1 MTASPEPTGDDELA
15 RLLDAY
21 GHAEYEWGMVPAM
34 DREASI
40 RTQGA
45 VAVARTALLAHLAAT
60 YVRRDDPRYRILD
73 RASEELVT
81 FPVAGSP
88 PPPATV
94 RATGRLHTLHYDD
107 AGNVVSGAP
116 DFEGER

>member
-1 MTASPEPTGDDELA
+1 MPGEPFAERDHAA
-15 RLLDAY
+15 RLHRDA
-21 GHAEYEWGMVPAM
+21 
-34 DREASI
+34 
-40 RTQGA
+40 
-45 VAVARTALLAHLAAT
+45 ARAALLAYLGAR